1 MRSKRAQRTLTTVA
15 AGLVVLGLA
24 GLLGFVGCGGADKNM
39 TTPAGEG
46 APWVTATTA
55 APMNTATRGQADYDG
70 GGGTAARQY
79 SSTETPERAWSGAV
93 TASVVSG
100 QKIISDAQLEIEVER
115 GRFETVLD
123 QAILLADRYG
133 GYLVSSTSYAGGEDD
148 AMRSGTV
155 AIRVPSASFT
165 QALSDAAKLGT
176 LKNQSLYTQDVTE
189 EYVDLQARMK
199 NSEAYVD
206 SISALLRKAET
217 IDDTLTV
224 QSVLNRAQEEL
235 EALKGRLRYLDEHT
249 GYSTIAMTIYEIG
262 AVLAS
267 GVDWGVIAA
276 LKDGL
281 YNLVKAFNAVIRGL
295 GVLIPVLVVLAVV
308 AFIVYR
314 ICLILVRRNRERRQA
329 RYQAHPQGWGSQAA
343 SVGQPVP
350 VDPGQAGVAQT
361 GGPQVPAAP
370 YASTTSRSA
379 ASAGLE
385 NAGAQQAS
393 GDQT

>member
-148 AMRSGTV
+148 AMRERHRGHPG
-155 AIRVPSASFT
+155 AQRVLHP
-165 QALSDAAKLGT
+165 G
-176 LKNQSLYTQDVTE
+176 
-189 EYVDLQARMK
+189 
-199 NSEAYVD
+199 SE
-206 SISALLRKAET
+206 R
-217 IDDTLTV
+217 
-224 QSVLNRAQEEL
+224 
-235 EALKGRLRYLDEHT
+235 
-249 GYSTIAMTIYEIG
+249 
-262 AVLAS
+262 
-267 GVDWGVIAA
+267 
-276 LKDGL
+276 
-281 YNLVKAFNAVIRGL
+281 
-295 GVLIPVLVVLAVV
+295 
-308 AFIVYR
+308 
-314 ICLILVRRNRERRQA
+314 RRQA
-329 RYQAHPQGWGSQAA
+329 GYAQGPVALHPGCY
-343 SVGQPVP
+343 
-350 VDPGQAGVAQT
+350 
-361 GGPQVPAAP
+361 GGG
-370 YASTTSRSA
+370 T
-379 ASAGLE
+379 
-385 NAGAQQAS
+385 
-393 GDQT
+393 

>member
-70 GGGTAARQY
+70 GGGTATRQY

-100 QKIISDAQLEIEVER
+100 QKIINDAQLEIEVER

-235 EALKGRLRYLDEHT
+235 EALKGRLRYP
-249 GYSTIAMTIYEIG
+249 
-262 AVLAS
+262 
-267 GVDWGVIAA
+267 
-276 LKDGL
+276 
-281 YNLVKAFNAVIRGL
+281 R
-295 GVLIPVLVVLAVV
+295 
-308 AFIVYR
+308 
-314 ICLILVRRNRERRQA
+314 
-329 RYQAHPQGWGSQAA
+329 
-343 SVGQPVP
+343 
-350 VDPGQAGVAQT
+350 
-361 GGPQVPAAP
+361 
-370 YASTTSRSA
+370 
-379 ASAGLE
+379 
-385 NAGAQQAS
+385 
-393 GDQT
+393 